1 MMNYGSF
8 WQFLHGILEF
18 CSGYSAPK
26 FFIILR
32 LPFLWWSSCMTS
44 AWSKIRTALYGVRI
58 PGSIMI
64 SFCFMFI
71 KLDYQSKEQRFSLH
85 LGYWFYFCSLFF
97 ILSVLSHTLKPFLIR
112 TTFGSFWPLLVYII
126 RGDWVFLYLVWFW
139 FWLVVLILVHPA
151 PHLIWLFGL
160 HLVPFFGGLA
170 VWRTLLCVWLE
181 CGLFLFVA
189 TPTRWQHRFMVTWH
203 LMFPIVHRATVPKS
217 GTFAHTSGF
226 VLVLLLF
233 YLVLKWVDKK

>member
-1 MMNYGSF
+1 MLGDVNKLFVFKRWLNHPSNDLPSNLKLTF
-8 WQFLHGILEF
+8 
-18 CSGYSAPK
+18 SP
-26 FFIILR
+26 IIWIFTEVEGDVIKSR
-32 LPFLWWSSCMTS
+32 LPFKQLS
-44 AWSKIRTALYGVRI
+44 R
-58 PGSIMI
+58 
-64 SFCFMFI
+64 
-71 KLDYQSKEQRFSLH
+71 
-85 LGYWFYFCSLFF
+85 YF
-97 ILSVLSHTLKPFLIR
+97 
-112 TTFGSFWPLLVYII
+112 II
-126 RGDWVFLYLVWFW
+126 RGDWVFSYLVWFW

-170 VWRTLLCVWLE
+170 VWRTLFCVWLE

-189 TPTRWQHRFMVTWH
+189 TPTRWQHWFMVTWH

-226 VLVLLLF
+226 VLVLLLLF

>member
-1 MMNYGSF
+1 MLVRWADGTNDS
-8 WQFLHGILEF
+8 
-18 CSGYSAPK
+18 SPK
-26 FFIILR
+26 HLTFQVFFFINSYRLR
-32 LPFLWWSSCMTS
+32 
-44 AWSKIRTALYGVRI
+44 ALKTLYFH
-58 PGSIMI
+58 
-64 SFCFMFI
+64 FCNFI
-71 KLDYQSKEQRFSLH
+71 KKIIERVFAKNFARFYEKKNNTWNIRH
-85 LGYWFYFCSLFF
+85 LFDELFVPSAQGT
-97 ILSVLSHTLKPFLIR
+97 SVLYCKLTDFS
-112 TTFGSFWPLLVYII
+112 
-126 RGDWVFLYLVWFW
+126 YLVWFW

-170 VWRTLLCVWLE
+170 VWRTLFCVWLE

-203 LMFPIVHRATVPKS
+203 LMFLIVHRATVPKS

-233 YLVLKWVDKK
+233 YLVLKWVDK